1 VAEPLGLVCAKT
13 GLASTGRDGVCKPT
27 AWLILPRRLEG
38 RRGGLGA
45 SLEKLMTT
53 KLDMKRILSPLFL
66 AVAVLSLACSAFPAL
81 AQEKNNRNV
90 DEVLAGQRLKQLSG
104 LLQLADDQKEKAHPI
119 ILEEFKQARAVKE
132 SETLAIQEKFAK
144 TDAIHAEAKVKLKA
158 LLNPEQLAKWD
169 ELEKKSAAKKKK

>member
-1 VAEPLGLVCAKT
+1 
-13 GLASTGRDGVCKPT
+13 
-27 AWLILPRRLEG
+27 
-38 RRGGLGA
+38 
-45 SLEKLMTT
+45 MTT
-53 KLDMKRILSPLFL
+53 TLDMKRILSPLFL
-66 AVAVLSLACSAFPAL
+66 AMAVLSLACSAFPAL

>member
-1 VAEPLGLVCAKT
+1 MQADCVAHSAAPV
-13 GLASTGRDGVCKPT
+13 GRP
-27 AWLILPRRLEG
+27 A
-38 RRGGLGA
+38 GGLGA

-53 KLDMKRILSPLFL
+53 TLDMKRILSPLFL

-104 LLQLADDQKEKAHPI
+104 LLQLADDQKEKAHAI

-132 SETLAIQEKFAK
+132 SETLEIQEKFAK